1 MKFSSAILFSV
12 LSAASA
18 GTNKTLAPTPGVMR
32 PTPFPTY
39 VIEDDTPI
47 DVDDGYSMEYVMYN
61 FGEFT
66 CCLCISLKTSAKKRT

>member
-1 MKFSSAILFSV
+1 MKFSSAILFSM

-39 VIEDDTPI
+39 IADDDIEPPV
-47 DVDDGYSMEYVMYN
+47 VDDGYSMEYVMYN

-66 CCLCISLKTSAKKRT
+66 LMLVMHIAHTDM